1 MDTITWHL
9 MRPFAC
15 SSFSAMLKSSLHT
28 AGIMPRLA
36 PPLFLAM
43 IFFANHGRGAA
54 VAPPLVIRV
63 FYELLVCRYA
73 R

>member
-36 PPLFLAM
+36 PPPTML
-43 IFFANHGRGAA
+43 
-54 VAPPLVIRV
+54 
-63 FYELLVCRYA
+63 
-73 R
+73 